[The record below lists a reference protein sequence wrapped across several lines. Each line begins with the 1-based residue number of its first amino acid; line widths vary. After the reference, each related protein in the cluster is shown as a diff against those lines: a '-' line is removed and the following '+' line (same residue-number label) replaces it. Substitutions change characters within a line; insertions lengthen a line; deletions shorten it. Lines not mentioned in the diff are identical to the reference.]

1 VHIDSIT
8 DLIENGKTG
17 SMLHLP
23 HGVRAVKSYNTLK
36 ICLHELKEEDI
47 YFNKEVTYPE
57 LRLLMKYVAAWR
69 QPLLMF
75 RRLLSI
81 EDFTKVP
88 DKSKVQFL
96 IMTG

>member
-1 VHIDSIT
+1 
-8 DLIENGKTG
+8 
-17 SMLHLP
+17 
-23 HGVRAVKSYNTLK
+23 VKSYNTLK

-47 YFNKEVTYPE
+47 YFNKEVNIPGITVVDE
-57 LRLLMKYVAAWR
+57 ICGSLEATLIDVSADC
-69 QPLLMF
+69 F
-75 RRLLSI
+75 SI